1 MDQGVGIAAYGRGE
15 VRVVLEH
22 QAVVANVVDAVTR
35 LHHGTQGHHLHYIL
49 LLFPLH
55 VGKEPVQ
62 ALADFLFRPVGTHL
76 VAEAGDEGTEF
87 LHLLRVGHIVDTVGK
102 DLRFAAFGH
111 FGHHLR
117 HAAIGQEHE
126 LLHQFVG
133 ILGHLDIGGHGVSLL
148 VHFKPYLG
156 TVETDGAVL
165 EPLFAELFGQA
176 VERDEF
182 GGIFP
187 LRGSTFG
194 QRFGVF
200 ARQCQVLG
208 RSLTVALQRLLHL
221 FVGEAA
227 VGADDGVCQVP
238 VEHFAL
244 RVHREDGGIGEF
256 LLVGA
261 ERADEVAE
269 SLGQHGDGAI
279 HEVDAGG
286 PFLRFAVDDV
296 ALFHIVAHVGN
307 VNAHFPQPLAE
318 GADGERVVEVLGV
331 VRVDG
336 EGGHGA
342 EVLPPGYIFGTDVG
356 LQRLCCFLHLLRVDV
371 GQAVL
376 RQDGVH
382 LGVVLPLAA
391 QDVDDLSDGALGV
404 GGPLHNFH
412 HGLVAV
418 LAALEFVLGD
428 EDVRGQRAA
437 FGDEEAVASLYLQLS
452 DERVVGALQDVG
464 DLGLTGMARTT
475 CQHGH
480 AHPVAVEGMERVT
493 FAHEDALSAVVG
505 QEGVV
510 AVALAHKGTLHHG
523 GAHGVAVVP
532 PSVGGDIVV
541 EHQFRQGVEHHHLG
555 GMVRCSQFGKELLHV
570 KIFLGLTVEQVN
582 EHLQNGLLLQPAA

>member
-1 MDQGVGIAAYGRGE
+1 M
-15 VRVVLEH
+15 
-22 QAVVANVVDAVTR
+22 
-35 LHHGTQGHHLHYIL
+35 
-49 LLFPLH
+49 
-55 VGKEPVQ
+55 
-62 ALADFLFRPVGTHL
+62 
-76 VAEAGDEGTEF
+76 
-87 LHLLRVGHIVDTVGK
+87 DTVGK
-102 DLRFAAFGH
+102 HLRLSAFGH
-111 FGHHLR
+111 FGHHFR
-117 HAAIGQEHE
+117 HTAVGQEHE
-126 LLHQFVG
+126 LLHQLVG

-148 VHFKPYLG
+148 VHFKPHLG

-165 EPLFAELFGQA
+165 EPLFAEQLGQA

-208 RSLTVALQRLLHL
+208 RSLAVALQCLLHL

-227 VGADDGVCQVP
+227 VGADDGVRQVP
-238 VEHFAL
+238 VEHFAFG
-244 RVHREDGGIGEF
+244 VHRENGGIGE
-256 LLVGA
+256 LLLIGA

-269 SLGQHGDGAI
+269 PFGQHGDGAI
-279 HEVDAGG
+279 HEIDAGG
-286 PFLRFAVDDV
+286 PFLRLAVNDV

-318 GADGERVVEVLGV
+318 GADGERVVEVLGI

-336 EGGHGA
+336 KGGHGA
-342 EVLPPGYIFGTDVG
+342 EVLPPGYLIGSDVG
-356 LQRLCCFLHLLRVDV
+356 LQRLGGFLHLLRVDV

-391 QDVDDLSDGALGV
+391 QDVDHLAHGAFGV
-404 GGPLHNFH
+404 GGPLHDFH

-418 LAALEFVLGD
+418 LSALEFVLGD

-437 FGDEEAVASLYLQLS
+437 LGDEEAVASLHLQLS
-452 DERVVGALQDVG
+452 DECVVGALQDVG
-464 DLGLTGMARTT
+464 DFRFAGMAGAA
-475 CQHGH
+475 CQHRH
-480 AHPVAVEGMERVT
+480 PHPVAVEGMERVA
-493 FAHEDALSAVVG
+493 FAHEDALSSVVG

-510 AVALAHKGTLHHG
+510 AVALAHEGALHHV

-555 GMVRCSQFGKELLHV
+555 GMVRRTQFGKELLYV
-570 KIFLGLTVEQVN
+570 KIFLGLIVEQVS
-582 EHLQNGLLLQPAA
+582 ELLQNGLLLQPAA